1 MGEYYFSLNDI
12 IDKAIG
18 TDAYFQIKSIL
29 TSTKPADVAPVRH
42 GLWIEHKHFNHEHYI
57 DSTYECSECNIEE
70 PLPSGF
76 CPNCGVRMDLEEC

>member
-12 IDKAIG
+12 LDKAIG

-29 TSTKPADVAPVRH
+29 TSTKPADVAQVRH
-42 GLWIEHKHFNHEHYI
+42 GRWIEHKHFNHEHYI

-70 PLPSGF
+70 PSPSDY
-76 CPNCGVRMDLEEC
+76 CLNCGARMDTE